1 MKLNDIS
8 QEEFEN
14 IEAYLNNQLS
24 EEELENFNKHLEN
37 DKDLRVKIQEI
48 KTLIS
53 GVELM
58 GLKNQLNRHHNEII
72 EDNTAV
78 NRKIRNNQNPGLKYF
93 AIAATILIFL
103 TGYWFINQ
111 NSNQRLYNNYFM
123 PDPGLPTTMSTSN
136 NYEFY
141 KTMVTY
147 KTGNYKKAIEEWKIQ
162 LSKQPE
168 NDTLNYFIGVA
179 HMANKNEK
187 DAIAYLKKVNHLQA
201 NTFKSD
207 ANFYLG
213 LAYLKLNKKEEAKTV
228 LKLSDLPESEE
239 LLKKIE

>member
-8 QEEFEN
+8 QEEFEK
-14 IEAYLNNQLS
+14 IEAYLNNQLDQ
-24 EEELENFNKHLEN
+24 EELEVFNRKLEN
-37 DKDLRVKIQEI
+37 DEDLRVKLQEI

-58 GLKNQLNRHHNEII
+58 GLKNQLNRHHIEFEI
-72 EDNTAV
+72 DNTAA
-78 NRKIRNNQNPGLKYF
+78 NGKIKNNKSHRLKYF
-93 AIAATILIFL
+93 AIAATIVIFL
-103 TGYWFINQ
+103 TGYYYINQ

-123 PDPGLPTTMSTSN
+123 PDPGLPTTMSTAN

-179 HMANKNEK
+179 QMANKNEK
-187 DAIAYLKKVNHLQA
+187 DAIGYLKKVNQLQA

-213 LAYLKLNKKEEAKTV
+213 LAFLKLNKKEEAIVV
-228 LKLSDLPESEE
+228 LKQSTLPESLE
-239 LLKKIE
+239 LLKKLN